1 MVVDE
6 FRRSSRERHLL
17 LVKMMPLWRQ
27 VISLLQKLDRNVES
41 LRERAQVVDRHMQHY
56 KTLSE
61 DTDRAVRMLSSSSLT
76 QFFISGLV
84 LLIAIGGAMIN
95 FNLIARPMQEMVG
108 GNTLLMGFRAA
119 DIAALVIIFVEIAL
133 GLYLMEALRITRLF
147 PVIAALND
155 NLRVKMIWVTFFF
168 LFALASIE
176 AGLAYMRELLAQDD
190 AALVRSLLSDEA
202 MVVDSAGRWIT
213 TAAQMGMGFIL
224 PFALVFVAIP
234 LESFFHS
241 SRTVLGLL
249 GVGLLRALTWLLR
262 LLGNLAWYLG
272 SLLVHVYDLLIFAPL
287 WLERLIKESRHK
299 PEEITAAQ
307 TADH

>member
-1 MVVDE
+1 LE
-6 FRRSSRERHLL
+6 FRR
-17 LVKMMPLWRQ
+17 
-27 VISLLQKLDRNVES
+27 
-41 LRERAQVVDRHMQHY
+41 
-56 KTLSE
+56 
-61 DTDRAVRMLSSSSLT
+61 
-76 QFFISGLV
+76 V
-84 LLIAIGGAMIN
+84 L
-95 FNLIARPMQEMVG
+95 
-108 GNTLLMGFRAA
+108 FR
-119 DIAALVIIFVEIAL
+119 
-133 GLYLMEALRITRLF
+133 
-147 PVIAALND
+147 
-155 NLRVKMIWVTFFF
+155 
-168 LFALASIE
+168 S
-176 AGLAYMRELLAQDD
+176 
-190 AALVRSLLSDEA
+190 
-202 MVVDSAGRWIT
+202 
-213 TAAQMGMGFIL
+213 AAQMGMGFIL